1 MRICLVDETIINES
15 GTITQVTSRGTW
27 KQLNIICKKA
37 GKLGA
42 GHYHLATIELF
53 YIISG
58 NLDVIAM
65 APASKSTQYFSF
77 ATGDCF
83 EVVPLEQHYMK
94 FKEDTVL
101 AVLYSKPFNSKAPDI
116 HIYGDLPPLEEVFN
130 NS

>member
-1 MRICLVDETIINES
+1 MRICPVEETIIIES

-42 GHYHLATIELF
+42 GHYHKKTRELF

-58 NLDVIAM
+58 NLDAITM
-65 APASKSTQYFSF
+65 APGSKTTQHFSF
-77 ATGDCF
+77 AAGDCF
-83 EVVPLEQHYMK
+83 EVEPLEQHYFK

-101 AVLYSKPFNSKAPDI
+101 AVLYSKPFDAKAPDI
-116 HIYGDLPPLEEVFN
+116 HIYADLPLPGEVFN